1 MTIKPHSYFHSTPIQ
16 IRVNDID
23 PLNHVN
29 NSVYQQYFDLGKIAY
44 FNRVLGEHLN
54 LETEGLV
61 LASITIDYLKPITL
75 YDSIEVFTRIYEMGT
90 KSLKMGQEIVNRV
103 SKEVYTTS
111 KSVLVCFSNSSGLS
125 IPIPLLWRE
134 RIADFEKEGLIHG
147 VNLQ

>member
-61 LASITIDYLKPITL
+61 LANITIDYLKPITL

-90 KSLKMGQEIVNRV
+90 NKYFYIGRCKNLIWSLLIQSILND
-103 SKEVYTTS
+103 
-111 KSVLVCFSNSSGLS
+111 SNV
-125 IPIPLLWRE
+125 E
-134 RIADFEKEGLIHG
+134 RICDQFG
-147 VNLQ
+147 